1 MKTYADNRRH
11 AITSN
16 FRVRDQVIYHQ
27 LNSKINNK
35 YKNQFSNI
43 PYIIKAVKGSMI
55 TVIDS
60 NNNELTRNSSCFK
73 HVSSNLK
80 LNYNNDEIDEIP
92 TSVITS
98 NNFIS
103 QNPQLQNIET
113 ILQNNNIINNNPQQ
127 QQPTVMTTTGNNN
140 KTNDNQQPT
149 ITINNNN
156 KNSNIQTIT
165 RPVRESR
172 NKFPQRFNDYIITRK

>member
-55 TVIDS
+55 TVIYT
-60 NNNELTRNSSCFK
+60 NNNELTRRSSFFK
-73 HVSSNLK
+73 QVS
-80 LNYNNDEIDEIP
+80 P
-92 TSVITS
+92 TI
-98 NNFIS
+98 IH
-103 QNPQLQNIET
+103 
-113 ILQNNNIINNNPQQ
+113 NNN
-127 QQPTVMTTTGNNN
+127 
-140 KTNDNQQPT
+140 
-149 ITINNNN
+149 
-156 KNSNIQTIT
+156 
-165 RPVRESR
+165 
-172 NKFPQRFNDYIITRK
+172 RK